1 MVDCTT
7 TTQNKKEKE
16 KVNRR
21 MQLKGNKL
29 FLLFIIIAI
38 VTLISSI
45 TIDYFT
51 PPETQ
56 TDYTEIIDY
65 ITIFSIILSVFFGFR
80 KK

>member
-1 MVDCTT
+1 
-7 TTQNKKEKE
+7 
-16 KVNRR
+16 